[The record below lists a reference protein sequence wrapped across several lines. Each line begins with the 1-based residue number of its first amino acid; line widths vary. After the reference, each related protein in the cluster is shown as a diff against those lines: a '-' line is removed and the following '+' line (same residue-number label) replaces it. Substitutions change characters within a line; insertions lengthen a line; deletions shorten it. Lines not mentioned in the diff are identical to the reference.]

1 VPGTRV
7 AGRRS
12 RRLVDRLP
20 IMTPGM
26 EPPVQSD
33 SPAREA
39 RLGDLLVV
47 LGALMVFIFSF
58 APFVEYGGE
67 FGDVV
72 APPGF
77 SGTFNAW
84 SMETFMVPLT
94 TFVVVASLL
103 SIAAV
108 AVRLVQRRDPSALG
122 FRLRQVEVGLA
133 MFVFFVLLG
142 MITSSKP
149 IFFGARRF
157 DDPILTESTLAV
169 AWGAVLMLIG
179 AILVVAGAVLNHFGL
194 GGSFA
199 IGGTSRTGEPPP
211 PPPSGW
217 PGSTPTP
224 PREEPPT
231 QPGV

>member
-1 VPGTRV
+1 
-7 AGRRS
+7 
-12 RRLVDRLP
+12 
-20 IMTPGM
+20 MTPGM

-33 SPAREA
+33 SPPSEL
-39 RLGDLLVV
+39 RLGDVLVA
-47 LGALMVFIFSF
+47 LGALMVFFFSF

-77 SGTFNAW
+77 SGEFSAW

-94 TFVVVASLL
+94 TFVVVAAVL
-103 SIAAV
+103 SIAAAATRFV
-108 AVRLVQRRDPSALG
+108 LRRDPSALG

-133 MFVFFVLLG
+133 LFTFFVLLG
-142 MITSSKP
+142 MIASSKP

-179 AILVVAGAVLNHFGL
+179 ATLVLAGAALNHFGL
-194 GGSFA
+194 GPSFA
-199 IGGTSRTGEPPP
+199 IAIPSRPATAPPV
-211 PPPSGW
+211 
-217 PGSTPTP
+217 
-224 PREEPPT
+224 EEPPT

>member
-1 VPGTRV
+1 
-7 AGRRS
+7 
-12 RRLVDRLP
+12 
-20 IMTPGM
+20 MTPGM
-26 EPPVQSD
+26 EPPVQSA
-33 SPAREA
+33 SQPRQP
-39 RLGDLLVV
+39 RLGDLLVA
-47 LGALMVFIFSF
+47 LGALMVFFFSF

-72 APPGF
+72 APAGF
-77 SGTFNAW
+77 SGRFSAW

-94 TFVVVASLL
+94 TFVVVGALL

-108 AVRLVQRRDPSALG
+108 TTRFVLRRDPSALG

-133 MFVFFVLLG
+133 LFVFFVLLG

-157 DDPILTESTLAV
+157 DDPVLTESTLAV

-179 AILVVAGAVLNHFGL
+179 AMLVVAGAVLNHFGL
-194 GGSFA
+194 GPSFA
-199 IGGTSRTGEPPP
+199 TKPLARPATPPP

-217 PGSTPTP
+217 PGTGSAP
-224 PREEPPT
+224 PPQEPPT
-231 QPGV
+231 R

>member
-1 VPGTRV
+1 
-7 AGRRS
+7 
-12 RRLVDRLP
+12 
-20 IMTPGM
+20 MTPGM
-26 EPPVQSD
+26 EPPVQSA
-33 SPAREA
+33 SPPREA
-39 RLGDLLVV
+39 HLGDLLVG
-47 LGALMVFIFSF
+47 LGALMVFLFSF

-67 FGDVV
+67 FGEVV

-77 SGTFNAW
+77 SGRFNAW

-94 TFVVVASLL
+94 TFVVVAALL

-108 AVRLVQRRDPSALG
+108 ATRLALRRDPSALG

-133 MFVFFVLLG
+133 LFVFFVLLG
-142 MITSSKP
+142 MISSSKP

-179 AILVVAGAVLNHFGL
+179 AMLVVAGAVLNHLRL
-194 GGSFA
+194 GPSFA
-199 IGGTSRTGEPPP
+199 MAMPSRATTAPPP
-211 PPPSGW
+211 PPASGW
-217 PGSTPTP
+217 PGSTPR
-224 PREEPPT
+224 REEPPT